1 MLSFAEE
8 IYLLALDNT
17 TGKIVI
23 PSKDIVL
30 NNVLIGAVL
39 AELAFLDKIDNDRE
53 KIYILNTDHTGN
65 PLLDEIIETLAA
77 GKVKEMT
84 IYQALKMLIPKA
96 KDIENDVLEHL
107 IGKGILKQVDEKILW
122 IFPSKRYPII
132 NNVEVKDV
140 EARLREIV
148 LSETIP
154 SPRDAV
160 LISLVNTCDLFS
172 EILSPRELRRC
183 SQRIEE
189 LAKMDLVE
197 QEVADMINQI
207 NAFRTMPPYI

>member
-8 IYLLALDNT
+8 IYLLALDDV

-39 AELAFLDKIDNDRE
+39 AELAFLDKLDNDQE
-53 KIYILNTDHTGN
+53 KIFILNTDPTGN
-65 PLLDEIIETLAA
+65 PLLDDILKAISA
-77 GKVKEMT
+77 GTTKELT
-84 IYQALKMLIPKA
+84 IYHALKLLIPKA
-96 KDIENDVLEHL
+96 KDIENDVLENL
-107 IGKGILKQVDEKILW
+107 IKKGILKQVDEKILW
-122 IFPSKRYPII
+122 IFPRRRYPII
-132 NNVEVKDV
+132 NNVEIKDV
-140 EARLREIV
+140 ETRIREIV
-148 LSETIP
+148 LSDIIP

-160 LISLVNTCDLFS
+160 LFSLVNTCDLFS

-183 SQRIEE
+183 EDRIEK
-189 LAKMDLVE
+189 LSKMDLVE
-197 QEVADMINQI
+197 QEVAEMINQI

>member
-8 IYLLALDNT
+8 IYLLALDDV

-30 NNVLIGAVL
+30 NNVLIGADL
-39 AELAFLDKIDNDRE
+39 AELAFLDKIDNDQE
-53 KIYILNTDHTGN
+53 KIFILNTDPTGN
-65 PLLDEIIETLAA
+65 PLLDDILKILSA
-77 GKVKEMT
+77 GNTKELT
-84 IYQALKMLIPKA
+84 IYHALKLLIPKA

-107 IGKGILKQVDEKILW
+107 IKKGILKQVDEKILW
-122 IFPSKRYPII
+122 IFPRRRYPII
-132 NNVEVKDV
+132 NNVEIKDV
-140 EARLREIV
+140 ETRIREIV
-148 LSETIP
+148 LSDTIP

-172 EILSPRELRRC
+172 EILSPRELRR
-183 SQRIEE
+183 SEDRIEK
-189 LAKMDLVE
+189 LSKMDLVE
-197 QEVADMINQI
+197 QEVAEMINQI